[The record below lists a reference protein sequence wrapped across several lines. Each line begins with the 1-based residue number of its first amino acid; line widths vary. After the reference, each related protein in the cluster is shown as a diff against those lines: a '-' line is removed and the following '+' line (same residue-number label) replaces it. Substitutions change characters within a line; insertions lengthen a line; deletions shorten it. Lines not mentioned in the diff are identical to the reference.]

1 MFVREWQGPTP
12 VAHGSTGNAG
22 ENGCSR
28 FSPSVLINFI
38 LSSVLIIDNLVG
50 SRPSFLT
57 APCKLL
63 QNAQQLTLV
72 SLRKQNNTPSKKKE
86 KTTTSKNQSL
96 FQLSLRQSTEWCQC
110 SGLLGQLLLG
120 YLGRRMLL
128 GTGGPGL
135 LNSYT
140 GISKEARKI

>member
-1 MFVREWQGPTP
+1 MFVRKWQGPTP

-72 SLRKQNNTPSKKKE
+72 SLRKQNNTPSKKKKKQQQA
-86 KTTTSKNQSL
+86 KTKAYSSL
-96 FQLSLRQSTEWCQC
+96 ASDKAPNGANALVC
-110 SGLLGQLLLG
+110 
-120 YLGRRMLL
+120 
-128 GTGGPGL
+128 
-135 LNSYT
+135 
-140 GISKEARKI
+140 